1 MLGDSGQSIRPELSP
16 ELENHVGHELI
27 TTDGTTLLGA
37 DDKAGVAEIMAAAAY
52 LVAHPEVPHGTVKI
66 AFNPDEEIGR
76 GVVHFPVESFGA
88 VAAYTVDGSTA
99 GELQTETFSG
109 AQVRMRIHGR
119 AIHPGWASGELVNA
133 IKIAGQILARLPQD
147 SLSPET
153 TEGREGYVHPVLLE
167 GDSSEVELR
176 FIVRDFDD
184 DRLAEHIAFLSGL
197 ADDVCATEPRC
208 TVEVEHRIQYR
219 NPRAALERYPQIG
232 AHLEEAIRRVGL
244 EPKQTAIRGGTDGS
258 ALTEMG
264 LPSANIFTGGHDAHS
279 GLYCPARRSHDSLAT
294 GARGAPGV
302 TQMSGGYSGLVEPL
316 LDRLGRPLETLRI
329 SITDRCNFRCVYCMP
344 KEVFGRDY
352 AFLERRE
359 LLTLEELARVV
370 GIFAGLGVRTV
381 RITGGEPLVRRNVE
395 HLVELL
401 AAIHTPDGDKLE
413 LALTTN
419 GSALAQKASALAAA
433 GLSRV
438 TVSLDSLDDA
448 AFRAMNDVDFPVQ
461 RVLEGI
467 DAAAAAG
474 LPVKVNAVVK
484 RGANDGDVLAL
495 AEHFR
500 GSGHVL
506 RFIEYMDVGSTNG
519 WRLED
524 VVSAEEIILRI
535 GERWPLEPVAA
546 ERPDATARRWRYVD
560 GAGEVGVVASVT
572 QPFCGGCSRAR
583 LSAEGRL
590 YTCLFAARGHDLR
603 APLRLGASDEEL
615 TEQLR
620 ALWTRRTD
628 RYSELRTAET
638 ASLPK
643 VEMSYIGG

>member
-1 MLGDSGQSIRPELSP
+1 M
-16 ELENHVGHELI
+16 
-27 TTDGTTLLGA
+27 
-37 DDKAGVAEIMAAAAY
+37 
-52 LVAHPEVPHGTVKI
+52 
-66 AFNPDEEIGR
+66 
-76 GVVHFPVESFGA
+76 
-88 VAAYTVDGSTA
+88 
-99 GELQTETFSG
+99 
-109 AQVRMRIHGR
+109 
-119 AIHPGWASGELVNA
+119 
-133 IKIAGQILARLPQD
+133 
-147 SLSPET
+147 
-153 TEGREGYVHPVLLE
+153 
-167 GDSSEVELR
+167 
-176 FIVRDFDD
+176 
-184 DRLAEHIAFLSGL
+184 
-197 ADDVCATEPRC
+197 
-208 TVEVEHRIQYR
+208 
-219 NPRAALERYPQIG
+219 
-232 AHLEEAIRRVGL
+232 
-244 EPKQTAIRGGTDGS
+244 
-258 ALTEMG
+258 
-264 LPSANIFTGGHDAHS
+264 
-279 GLYCPARRSHDSLAT
+279 
-294 GARGAPGV
+294 
-302 TQMSGGYSGLVEPL
+302 EPL

-359 LLTLEELARVV
+359 LLTLEELARVA

-401 AAIHTPDGDKLE
+401 GAIERPEGGRLE

-419 GSALAQKASALAAA
+419 GSVLAQKVEALAAA

-438 TVSLDSLDDA
+438 TVSLDSLDDD

-461 RVLEGI
+461 RVLDGI
-467 DAAAAAG
+467 DAAVAAG

-484 RGANDGDVLAL
+484 RGVNDGDVLSL

-524 VVSAEEIILRI
+524 VVSAEEIVRRI
-535 GERWPLEPVAA
+535 SERWPLEPEAA
-546 ERPDATARRWRYVD
+546 ERPDATARRWRYLD
-560 GAGEVGVVASVT
+560 GAGEIGVVASVT
-572 QPFCGGCSRAR
+572 QPFCGACSRAR